1 MILIGQLSTML
12 LIGLW
17 HGVTINFILW
27 GLWHGFGLFIQ
38 NRWSDFAK
46 TRFNVSNPRHQSVLK
61 LGSIFLTFNF
71 VALGWV
77 FFALTSPTLSRIV
90 FSKLFGIW

>member
-1 MILIGQLSTML
+1 
-12 LIGLW
+12 
-17 HGVTINFILW
+17 
-27 GLWHGFGLFIQ
+27 
-38 NRWSDFAK
+38 
-46 TRFNVSNPRHQSVLK
+46 LK